1 MIISELEGSLFS
13 ALIKIGGIRIEDE
26 ALIKL
31 HMNYED
37 NNTNQTTGDII
48 LDKLNINKYMI
59 SQSTIKYNNPVIS
72 EIDVY
77 TPSSHYHCKLH
88 RNIEFKP
95 GYINLKLEF
104 SDDTGETQCL
114 CTVAYF
120 ARPGADSCSAMK
132 YENECFVYD
141 YSNIMQIYR
150 KATRTR
156 DDIIRFASCIIRALN
171 QRFCEHPIYWDEIIK
186 SDNDRRFNYVNL
198 PSYNELIQIVYNI
211 LAYNMGYSNY
221 RYYKNNF
228 IQFTIVKEIV
238 ELTNHIYKSYIL
250 RIFKE
255 ILLGTNGSGIIRN
268 EDGSAT
274 IKFNPPECDEASG
287 EEPYYS
293 KDMEFNITVPY
304 YNAFIDAILLRDSN
318 VHNFSYPNKALDV
331 L

>member
-13 ALIKIGGIRIEDE
+13 ASIKIGGVYIKDDI
-26 ALIKL
+26 LVKL

-37 NNTNQTTGDII
+37 NNAHKTTGDII

-77 TPSSHYHCKLH
+77 TPSSHCHCKLH
-88 RNIEFKP
+88 RNIKFKP
-95 GYINLKLEF
+95 GYMHLKLEF
-104 SDDTGETQCL
+104 DNTGETQCL

-120 ARPGADSCSAMK
+120 ARPGVDSCSVMK
-132 YENECFVYD
+132 YENDCSVYD
-141 YSNIMQIYR
+141 YSYIMQVYR
-150 KATRTR
+150 KTTRTR
-156 DDIIRFASCIIRALN
+156 DDIIRFASCVIRALN
-171 QRFCEHPIYWDEIIK
+171 KRFCEHSIDWDEIIE
-186 SDNDRRFNYVNL
+186 SGNDPRFNYTKF
-198 PSYNELIQIVYNI
+198 PSYTELVRTVYSI
-211 LAYNMGYSNY
+211 LVYNMGYLNY
-221 RYYKNNF
+221 RDYKNNF
-228 IQFTIVKEIV
+228 IQFTIVDEIA

-268 EDGSAT
+268 EDGSAN
-274 IKFNPPECDEASG
+274 IKFILPECDEASG

-293 KDMEFNITVPY
+293 KDMEFNITVPNY
-304 YNAFIDAILLRDSN
+304 DLFIDAILLRDSN
-318 VHNFSYPNKALDV
+318 VHNFSYPNKSLDV